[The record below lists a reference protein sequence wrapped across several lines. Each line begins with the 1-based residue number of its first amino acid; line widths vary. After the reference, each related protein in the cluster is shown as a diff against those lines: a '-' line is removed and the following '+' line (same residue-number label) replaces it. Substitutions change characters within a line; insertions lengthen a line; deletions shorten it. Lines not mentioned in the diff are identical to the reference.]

1 MSRMKRLRLL
11 HALALLPAALFAQTR
26 WIATWATAPAP
37 QLATTAEM
45 TSARMVFNNQTLREI
60 VHTSVGGSTCRVRM
74 SNAFGKDPLTIGA
87 AAIAVRATAAEIVG
101 GTSRAITFAGRSSVT
116 IPPNAI
122 LFSDPVTME
131 VPAGGD
137 LAVSIY
143 LARSATAGGIH
154 YSADTS
160 NYIGAGNQVDA
171 TQFRSSAT
179 ITTWA
184 FLAGVDVAAPE
195 SAATIVTFGDSITDG
210 NNSTRD
216 ANHRW
221 PDYLAA
227 RLRATGRND
236 LGIAN
241 VGISGNRL
249 YHDPFA
255 NVRFGVN
262 ALARFG
268 RDVLEQPG
276 VKYVIIKIGINDIG
290 QPGTGSGAPAEAV
303 EDADLIGGLKLLADR
318 AHEKGIQVICSTLTP
333 FSVYTGAGYY
343 SDMKNAQRHAV
354 NRWVRTSGTF
364 DFVLDWDFF
373 LRDPQKPDSM
383 LAAYDSGD
391 HLHPGD
397 AGYKAMAD
405 AIDLTWFK

>member
-1 MSRMKRLRLL
+1 MSRMRRLL
-11 HALALLPAALFAQTR
+11 LLAALPAALLAQTR

-37 QLATTAEM
+37 QLATPAEM
-45 TSARMVFNNQTLREI
+45 TSARMVFNNQTLREV
-60 VHTSVGGSTCRVRM
+60 VHTSVGGSICRVRM
-74 SNAFGKDPLTIGA
+74 SNAFGKDPLTISA
-87 AAIAVRATAAEIVG
+87 AAIAVRSTAAEIVG
-101 GTSRAITFAGRSSVT
+101 GASRGLTFGGRSSVT
-116 IPPNAI
+116 IPPDAI

-137 LAVSIY
+137 LAISIY
-143 LARSATAGGIH
+143 LARSTTAGGIH
-154 YSADTS
+154 YSADAS

-184 FLAGVDVAAPE
+184 LVAGVDVAAPE

-210 NNSTRD
+210 INSTRD

-236 LGIAN
+236 LGVAN

-249 YHDPFA
+249 YHDPYA

-290 QPGTGSGAPAEAV
+290 QPGTGSGSPQEAV
-303 EDADLIGGLKLLADR
+303 EDPDIIGGLKLLAER
-318 AHEKGIQVICSTLTP
+318 AHEKGIKVICSTLTP
-333 FSVYTGAGYY
+333 FAVYTGAGYY
-343 SDMKNAQRHAV
+343 SDMKNAQRQAV
-354 NRWVRTSGTF
+354 NHWIRTSGTF
-364 DFVLDWDFF
+364 DYVMDWDYA